1 MPLSSIWH
9 ASSLLHVLS
18 HDASLIFQGSF
29 MSAVDQHDTSAATAT
44 AALEAAMPSSFQ
56 VRLQRKEQ
64 YSHQLHFYKLLPGK
78 KKY

>member
-1 MPLSSIWH
+1 
-9 ASSLLHVLS
+9 
-18 HDASLIFQGSF
+18 